1 MHSLIEKAFTFK
13 NKQELVELPGC
24 RYDDSSGAWLLINN
38 GEFLVKS
45 NFEDRPRPQSKKSDL
60 ETGEDL
66 KSE

>member
-1 MHSLIEKAFTFK
+1 MHSLVEKAFTFK
-13 NKQELVELPGC
+13 NKGNLTDPQGC
-24 RYDDSSGAWLLINN
+24 RYDNSVGAWLLINN

-45 NFEDRPRPQSKKSDL
+45 NFEDRPRPQSKKEDL